1 MIKKSIAKG
10 QEKLIDTGF
19 LDGLG
24 QDKDAVKLN
33 KTTQTLI
40 GLAGEFIE
48 KAGENLD
55 KAGSI
60 ASGKLA
66 NDMYQEIT
74 AEKSFI
80 ETAVYIE
87 AYGKFV
93 DEGVN
98 GVKRNLG
105 SRFSFKDLS
114 TPKGMIN
121 SLRKRAI
128 RSNLRSSAVKRKI
141 GLERNP
147 QQTSQD
153 AARQAAVMIKMF
165 GIKPRRFATDARAH
179 VLNLLN
185 DAKIAQAFKADIIAV
200 LPDGTEFK

>member
-1 MIKKSIAKG
+1 MIKKSISKG
-10 QEKLIDTGF
+10 QQKLIDTGF
-19 LDGLG
+19 LDSSG
-24 QDKDAVKLN
+24 QGKDSVKLN
-33 KTTQTLI
+33 KTTQTLVE
-40 GLAGEFIE
+40 LAGEFIT
-48 KAGENLD
+48 KSGENLD

-74 AEKSFI
+74 ADKSFI

-87 AYGKFV
+87 AYGKFI

-105 SRFSFKDLS
+105 SRFSFKNLG
-114 TPKGMIN
+114 TPQGMIN

-141 GLERNP
+141 GLERQP
-147 QQTSQD
+147 QQTNEE
-153 AARQAAVMIKMF
+153 AARQAAIMIKMF